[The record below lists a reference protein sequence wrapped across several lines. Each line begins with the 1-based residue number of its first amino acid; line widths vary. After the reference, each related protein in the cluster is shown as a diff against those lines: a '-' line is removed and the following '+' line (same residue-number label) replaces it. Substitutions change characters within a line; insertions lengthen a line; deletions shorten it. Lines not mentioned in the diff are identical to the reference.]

1 MPHPVDPPTKAGGFI
16 YRISKTFPFSA
27 SHQLEHLPEGHK
39 CKRLHGHNYI
49 VTLMFRRDALDE
61 WSFVR
66 DFDSLNTFQNWVD
79 VQLDHRHLND
89 VLRDAREDSRHQ
101 AIQKAAVSLQPTSEN
116 LAWWIFQRWSS
127 VWLDLEAVR
136 VSEGLDTWAEYSN
149 ANA

>member
-1 MPHPVDPPTKAGGFI
+1 MPDPVDPPTQTGGFI

-39 CKRLHGHNYI
+39 CRRMHGHNYI
-49 VTLMFRRDALDE
+49 ITLIFKRGSLDE

-79 VQLDHRHLND
+79 VQLEHRHLND

-101 AIQKAAVSLQPTSEN
+101 SIQKAAVSLQPTSEN
-116 LAWWIFQRWSS
+116 LAWWIFQRWSA

-149 ANA
+149 D

>member
-1 MPHPVDPPTKAGGFI
+1 VPHPVDPPTKAGGFI

-49 VTLMFRRDALDE
+49 VTLMFKRDALDE

-116 LAWWIFQRWSS
+116 LAWWIFQRWHS

-149 ANA
+149 D